1 MAHGFNYP
9 LVPSKCHTVTT
20 KIALF
25 ARQFRI
31 ILNVNKSHFFKYH
44 LWSKVCWQREKC
56 LTSFREEKWTSVC
69 VCEQIVFWSGW
80 SCLWGYLCRKRSSSV
95 VVTMCRSSGVAP

>member
-1 MAHGFNYP
+1 MANGFNYP

-31 ILNVNKSHFFKYH
+31 ILNVNKSHY
-44 LWSKVCWQREKC
+44 
-56 LTSFREEKWTSVC
+56 
-69 VCEQIVFWSGW
+69 
-80 SCLWGYLCRKRSSSV
+80 
-95 VVTMCRSSGVAP
+95 